1 MYNQALMADAW
12 LREAEE
18 ALKLV
23 EDIENRVNNK
33 NPSLQNHGNC
43 VIDIAARSKL
53 LDVGIKIDR
62 LESLLRNPPSKPIL
76 TNEDIDYR
84 WKMLSDMQLRIKA
97 LALRLYALP
106 TSSRPGNSIHGNHN
120 DMNKIITDNIQDRT
134 KSFLSEEDRELFRPL
149 IANDVSM
156 TSQVQVFVSYFKQI
170 CSQIKLQIALLISF
184 CVADETRQ
192 YFDSTEFSPEDLL
205 VLRCNT
211 RISCTYIYLNSYLCS
226 HII

>member
-1 MYNQALMADAW
+1 MYKQALMADAW
-12 LREAEE
+12 IREAEE

-33 NPSLQNHGNC
+33 NPSLQHHGNC

-84 WKMLSDMQLRIKA
+84 WKMLSDMQLRTKA

-106 TSSRPGNSIHGNHN
+106 TSSRPGNSTHGNHN
-120 DMNKIITDNIQDRT
+120 DMNKIITAYIQDRT
-134 KSFLSEEDRELFRPL
+134 KSFSSEEDRELFRPL

-156 TSQVQVFVSYFKQI
+156 TSQVQTKQGSTSTPLSFLQKI
-170 CSQIKLQIALLISF
+170 CWFFGAILGLAALTFILILI
-184 CVADETRQ
+184 CAV
-192 YFDSTEFSPEDLL
+192 
-205 VLRCNT
+205 
-211 RISCTYIYLNSYLCS
+211 I
-226 HII
+226 

>member
-12 LREAEE
+12 IREAEE

-23 EDIENRVNNK
+23 EDIENRVDNK
-33 NPSLQNHGNC
+33 NPSLQHHGNC

-84 WKMLSDMQLRIKA
+84 WTMLSDMQLRTKA

-106 TSSRPGNSIHGNHN
+106 TSSRPGNSTLGNHN
-120 DMNKIITDNIQDRT
+120 DMNKIITDYIQDRT
-134 KSFLSEEDRELFRPL
+134 KSFSSEEDRELFRPL
-149 IANDVSM
+149 ISLFPELLYSEKALFVAMFVQANDVSM
-156 TSQVQVFVSYFKQI
+156 TSQVQTKQGSTSTPLSFLQKI
-170 CSQIKLQIALLISF
+170 CWFFGAILGLAALTFILILI
-184 CVADETRQ
+184 CAV
-192 YFDSTEFSPEDLL
+192 
-205 VLRCNT
+205 
-211 RISCTYIYLNSYLCS
+211 I
-226 HII
+226 

>member
-1 MYNQALMADAW
+1 MYKQALMADAW
-12 LREAEE
+12 IREAEE

-33 NPSLQNHGNC
+33 NPSLQHHGNC

-84 WKMLSDMQLRIKA
+84 WKMLSDMQLRTKA

-106 TSSRPGNSIHGNHN
+106 TSSRPGNSTHGNHN
-120 DMNKIITDNIQDRT
+120 DMNKIITDYIQDRT
-134 KSFLSEEDRELFRPL
+134 KSFSSEEDRELFRPL

-156 TSQVQVFVSYFKQI
+156 TSQVQTKQGSTSTPLSFLQKI
-170 CSQIKLQIALLISF
+170 CWFFGAILGLAALTFILILI
-184 CVADETRQ
+184 CAV
-192 YFDSTEFSPEDLL
+192 
-205 VLRCNT
+205 
-211 RISCTYIYLNSYLCS
+211 I
-226 HII
+226 

>member
-1 MYNQALMADAW
+1 MYKQALMADAW
-12 LREAEE
+12 IREAEE
-18 ALKLV
+18 ASKLV

-33 NPSLQNHGNC
+33 NPSLQHHGNC

-84 WKMLSDMQLRIKA
+84 WKMLSDMQLRTKA

-106 TSSRPGNSIHGNHN
+106 TSSRPGNSTHGNHD
-120 DMNKIITDNIQDRT
+120 DMNKIITDYIQDRT
-134 KSFLSEEDRELFRPL
+134 KSFSSEEDRELFRPL

-156 TSQVQVFVSYFKQI
+156 TSQVQVFDAYFKQI
-170 CSQIKLQIALLISF
+170 CSQIKLQMALLISF

-211 RISCTYIYLNSYLCS
+211 RISCAYIYLNSYLCS

>member
-12 LREAEE
+12 IREAEE

-23 EDIENRVNNK
+23 EDIENKVNNK
-33 NPSLQNHGNC
+33 NPSLQHHGNC

-53 LDVGIKIDR
+53 LDIGIKIDR

-84 WKMLSDMQLRIKA
+84 WKMLSDMQLRTKA

-106 TSSRPGNSIHGNHN
+106 TSSRPGNSTHGNHN
-120 DMNKIITDNIQDRT
+120 DMNKIITDNRQDRT
-134 KSFLSEEDRELFRPL
+134 KSFSSEEDQELFRPL

-156 TSQVQVFVSYFKQI
+156 TSQVQTKQGSTSTPLSFLQKI
-170 CSQIKLQIALLISF
+170 CWFFGAILGLAALTFI
-184 CVADETRQ
+184 
-192 YFDSTEFSPEDLL
+192 L
-205 VLRCNT
+205 VLICAV
-211 RISCTYIYLNSYLCS
+211 I
-226 HII
+226 

>member
-120 DMNKIITDNIQDRT
+120 DMNKIITDNIQGRTDLYSECLEWVKDR
-134 KSFLSEEDRELFRPL
+134 
-149 IANDVSM
+149 
-156 TSQVQVFVSYFKQI
+156 I
-170 CSQIKLQIALLISF
+170 CNF
-184 CVADETRQ
+184 
-192 YFDSTEFSPEDLL
+192 
-205 VLRCNT
+205 
-211 RISCTYIYLNSYLCS
+211 
-226 HII
+226 

>member
-1 MYNQALMADAW
+1 MEMYKQALMADAW
-12 LREAEE
+12 IREAEE

-33 NPSLQNHGNC
+33 NPSLQHHGNC

-84 WKMLSDMQLRIKA
+84 WKMLSDMQLRTKA

-106 TSSRPGNSIHGNHN
+106 TSSRPGNSTHGNHN
-120 DMNKIITDNIQDRT
+120 DMNKIITAYIQDRT
-134 KSFLSEEDRELFRPL
+134 KSFSSEEDRELFRPL

-156 TSQVQVFVSYFKQI
+156 TSQVQTKQGSTSTPLSFLQKI
-170 CSQIKLQIALLISF
+170 CWFFGAILGLAALTFILILI
-184 CVADETRQ
+184 CAV
-192 YFDSTEFSPEDLL
+192 
-205 VLRCNT
+205 
-211 RISCTYIYLNSYLCS
+211 I
-226 HII
+226 

>member
-1 MYNQALMADAW
+1 MYKQALMADAW
-12 LREAEE
+12 IREAEE

-33 NPSLQNHGNC
+33 NPSLQHHGNC

-84 WKMLSDMQLRIKA
+84 WKMLSDMQLRTKA

-106 TSSRPGNSIHGNHN
+106 TSSRPGNSTHGNHN
-120 DMNKIITDNIQDRT
+120 DMNKIITDYIQGRT
-134 KSFLSEEDRELFRPL
+134 DLDSECSEW
-149 IANDVSM
+149 ANDVSM
-156 TSQVQVFVSYFKQI
+156 TSQVQTKQGSTSTPLSFLQKI
-170 CSQIKLQIALLISF
+170 CWFFGAILGLAALTFILILI
-184 CVADETRQ
+184 CAV
-192 YFDSTEFSPEDLL
+192 
-205 VLRCNT
+205 
-211 RISCTYIYLNSYLCS
+211 I
-226 HII
+226 

>member
-84 WKMLSDMQLRIKA
+84 WKMLSDMLLRIKA

-156 TSQVQVFVSYFKQI
+156 TSQVQTKQGSTSTPLSFLQKI
-170 CSQIKLQIALLISF
+170 CWFFGAILGLAALTFILILI
-184 CVADETRQ
+184 CAV
-192 YFDSTEFSPEDLL
+192 
-205 VLRCNT
+205 
-211 RISCTYIYLNSYLCS
+211 I
-226 HII
+226 